1 MERAPVHDEFP
12 RPALRRPSLI
22 EDGEKEVHC
31 QRHCGYGACEDERPY
46 DRSAHHVPRPKF
58 RLQRPAAG
66 LCFDVRKRPDNSAA
80 RAHTARVTLD
90 PHTCYRA
97 LRARDA
103 RFDGRFFVAVS
114 STRIYCRPICTV
126 RPPKRENCRFYPS
139 AAAAESA
146 GYRPCL
152 RCRPE
157 LAPGN
162 ASVDATTRLAQAAA
176 SMMEDR
182 TLDKTGLDAI
192 AARLGV
198 TDRHLRRAFRAEFG
212 VAPVEFDQ
220 TQRLLLAKRLLT
232 DTPLPIAEVA
242 FASGFGSVRRF
253 NALFR
258 QRYRFQPN
266 RLRGEMRQRVAADDT
281 LYFELSFR
289 PPFDWSGL
297 CGFLDARAIPGVESL
312 EGGRYRRCVAINHD
326 GTRHLGWLAIEMSKK
341 KPTLRVSISASL
353 AKALPPLLS
362 RVKALM
368 DLACNPAEVDGALG
382 ALAKRHPGLRVPGA
396 FDGFELGVR
405 AILGQQV
412 SVAAARTLAAR
423 FAASF
428 GEPIETPFPVLTTV
442 FPDAERVADL
452 TAARVAQIGIPLA
465 RARSVV
471 ALAQA
476 VADGS
481 LVLAPHADVDAG
493 LEKLRA
499 LPGVGEWTAQ
509 YIAMRAL
516 AWPDAFPHTDLG
528 VMKALGEKDARRVL
542 AASEAWRPWRAYAVM
557 HLWQSLTKE
566 RT

>member
-1 MERAPVHDEFP
+1 MTLE
-12 RPALRRPSLI
+12 
-22 EDGEKEVHC
+22 
-31 QRHCGYGACEDERPY
+31 
-46 DRSAHHVPRPKF
+46 
-58 RLQRPAAG
+58 
-66 LCFDVRKRPDNSAA
+66 PD
-80 RAHTARVTLD
+80 
-90 PHTCYRA
+90 TCYRA

-126 RPPKRENCRFYPS
+126 KPPKRENCRFYPS

-182 TLDKTGLDAI
+182 ALDDAGLDAI

-232 DTPLPIAEVA
+232 DTALPITEVA

-258 QRYRFQPN
+258 QRYRLQPN
-266 RLRGEMRQRVAADDT
+266 ALRGDMRERIAANDV
-281 LYFELSFR
+281 LHFELSFR
-289 PPFDWSGL
+289 PPFDWLALSA
-297 CGFLDARAIPGVESL
+297 FLEARAMPGVESL
-312 EGGRYRRCVAINHD
+312 EGGRYRRCVAISHD
-326 GTRHLGWLAIEMSKK
+326 GTRHVGWLAVEISKT
-341 KPTLRVSISASL
+341 KPTVRVSISASL
-353 AKALPPLLS
+353 AKAVPPVLS

-368 DLACNPAEVDGALG
+368 DLACHPAEVEPVLG
-382 ALAKRHPGLRVPGA
+382 TLARRHPGLRVPGA

-423 FAASF
+423 FTANF
-428 GEPIETPFPVLTTV
+428 GEPIETPFAALTTV
-442 FPDAERVADL
+442 FPEAGRVADL
-452 TAARVAQIGIPLA
+452 THARVARIGIPSA

-471 ALAQA
+471 ALARA
-476 VADGS
+476 VADGGV
-481 LVLAPHADVDAG
+481 VLSPNADIEAS

-516 AWPDAFPHTDLG
+516 AWPDAFPHTDIA
-528 VMKALGEKDARRVL
+528 VMKALGERDPRRVL
-542 AASEAWRPWRAYAVM
+542 AAGEAWRPWRAYAVM
-557 HLWQSLTKE
+557 HLWQSLSRD